1 MICQPSCRISAVKV
15 RGVRGGGE
23 GGKEEGKRRK
33 TEKNAKTGNKS
44 NINLKLSNF
53 RYHRNCFR
61 HFSNKLHFF
70 IFYFQK
76 NMFYA

>member
-1 MICQPSCRISAVKV
+1 MICQPSCRTSTVKV
-15 RGVRGGGE
+15 REVRE
-23 GGKEEGKRRK
+23 EKGGKDEEKRRK

-61 HFSNKLHFF
+61 DFSNKLHFF

-76 NMFYA
+76 NIFYA